1 MSKEIYSIPKFKKLN
16 KEQKVIF
23 VLSFVIPILIIYL
36 FLHFYFLPFGYDA
49 EFDLDSPELTIEEN
63 SYFYQKHEDS
73 DKEVLDGRVNFQVE
87 TGVPKRN
94 VHANISVEGEDI
106 YLTPFDIS
114 DNDISF
120 NSEFS
125 KEFEEDFDYKL
136 LDEYNIDD
144 EKYLTFKIEYTPEF
158 EEIEE
163 IIDEE
168 ILEEIDEEPQVLL
181 SYKNILIL
189 QYSDRVEMRS
199 LEKRNE
205 SIEVYSTGNSIE
217 GKDYEKITLYAI
229 YKKPREAN
237 GFLEIISNKNLST
250 RTIIPTNERLQE
262 DFDSEKEIVWNE
274 QLKED
279 ISQEYIS
286 LKQEQYTHQLIHN
299 VPEVYRDRLDPQ
311 KYYEELYLPYEQIDY
326 QELEETERVL
336 DRQERERI
344 EKSLADRDILLHE
357 AEKYGQVYIETD
369 EDEDKKEQV
378 YYDKDFYDSFEGTI
392 EKLSVGYEYPLEK
405 RKEITELFPQ
415 TPFTFRVVGENS
427 KIEDISVNL
436 QREAIWEKF

>member
-1 MSKEIYSIPKFKKLN
+1 MLKEIYSIPKFKKLN
-16 KEQKVIF
+16 KEQKVIY
-23 VLSFVIPILIIYL
+23 VLSFVIPVLIIY
-36 FLHFYFLPFGYDA
+36 FFFHFYFLPFGYNA
-49 EFDLDSPELTIEEN
+49 EFNLDSPELTIEDD
-63 SYFYQKHEDS
+63 SYLYAKNEDS
-73 DKEVLDGRVNFQVE
+73 DKEVLDGRAIFEVN
-87 TGVPKRN
+87 TRIPRRN
-94 VHANISVEGEDI
+94 VHTNISVQEEDV
-106 YLTPFDIS
+106 YLIPYDIS
-114 DNDISF
+114 DEDISF

-136 LDEYNIDD
+136 LDEYDVED
-144 EKYLTFKIEYTPEF
+144 EEYLTFKVEYTPEF
-158 EEIEE
+158 KEEGEMV
-163 IIDEE
+163 
-168 ILEEIDEEPQVLL
+168 EEPQVLL
-181 SYKNILIL
+181 SYNNILIL
-189 QYSDRVEMRS
+189 QHNNRIKMKA
-199 LEKRNE
+199 LEKDNG
-205 SIEVYSTGNSIE
+205 SIETYTTGQTLQE
-217 GKDYEKITLYAI
+217 EDDVTLYAI
-229 YKKPREAN
+229 YKSPGETN
-237 GFLEIISNKNLST
+237 GFIEIIANESLSI
-250 RTIIPTNERLQE
+250 RTIIPTPERTDE
-262 DFDSEKEIVWNE
+262 DFNSEKEIVWDE

-326 QELEETERVL
+326 QELEETEKVL
-336 DRQERERI
+336 ERQERERI
-344 EKSLADRDILLHE
+344 EKSLEDREILLDE